1 MSNDDDDDDEDAC
14 FADMGFMFEGAE
26 PSILEKFEWTKGDR
40 IVKVTLKRADGDPG
54 AVQSGH
60 YLWPAAPALA
70 EHLLERKET
79 PTTILELGS
88 GCALLSLT
96 ALQVF
101 SNLQCLVTTD
111 HDPGTLDRAKENHE
125 ITCEEVFA
133 DHRLLEQIISVPIV
147 WELLSWGDEDDAIN
161 ILKTLQS
168 TINQAD
174 AKFDMILGSDL
185 IYDVDVAKPLLLT
198 VAALMNKK
206 NHARFIMSQS
216 FPYDD
221 RTETVID
228 NVCASL
234 GLQRTKIADNLHQ
247 EGGVRI
253 QEYHWK

>member
-1 MSNDDDDDDEDAC
+1 MNNDDEAAC

-26 PSILEKFEWTKGDR
+26 PSILEKFEWIKGNR

-70 EHLLERKET
+70 EHLLERDET
-79 PTTILELGS
+79 PTTILELGA

-111 HDPGTLDRAKENHE
+111 HDPGTLDRAKDNHE
-125 ITCEEVFA
+125 ITCEEVFTNQ
-133 DHRLLEQIISVPIV
+133 RLLEQIIAVPTL
-147 WELLSWGDEDDAIN
+147 WEPLSWGDEDAAMI
-161 ILKTLQS
+161 ILGKLQC
-168 TINQAD
+168 TVDRAD

-185 IYDVDVAKPLLLT
+185 IYDFDVAKPLLLT
-198 VAALMNKK
+198 VAALMNKI

-221 RTETVID
+221 VTETEID

-234 GLQRTKIADNLHQ
+234 GLQRTKITDNLQ
-247 EGGVRI
+247 QKEGVRI
-253 QEYHWK
+253 QEFHWK